1 MREDVGNADPLCSG
15 CQKTLRPGA
24 GFCQN
29 CGRTVQT
36 SIDPPAIRAPSVE
49 ISQPGLTFDSHWKEL
64 KQVGWLFA
72 LLLGSSLIVGTL
84 SRFDASPWPG
94 AIVSG
99 IDALIVLS
107 FAAFRFRELAP
118 LLGRPSFDPQRALI
132 LVLLALAFFAVLNA
146 YFTLIEWMGMPF
158 FRLADGYEKAGW
170 PTASMFLLVS
180 LLPAFVEELAFRG
193 IIQCSLERI
202 AGERQALFIQA
213 ALFSVLHLSPLMFV
227 SHFFMGLCFGYMR
240 LRSKSLYPGMALHA
254 GWNAFVLLKELHH
267 F

>member
-1 MREDVGNADPLCSG
+1 MREVFGNADPRCSG
-15 CQKTLRPGA
+15 CRKTLRAGA

-36 SIDPPAIRAPSVE
+36 SMEAPAVQPPSVE
-49 ISQPGLTFDSHWKEL
+49 ISQPEPTFDSHWNEL

-72 LLLGSSLIVGTL
+72 LLLGSSLIAGTL

-99 IDALIVLS
+99 IDALIVFS
-107 FAAFRFRELAP
+107 FAAFRFREIAP
-118 LLGRPSFDPQRALI
+118 LLGRPTFDPQRVLI
-132 LVLLALAFFAVLNA
+132 LAVLALSFFAVFNA
-146 YFTLIEWMGMPF
+146 YFTFLKWTGMPII
-158 FRLADGYEKAGW
+158 RLAGGYEKAGW
-170 PTASMFLLVS
+170 PTASMFILVS
-180 LLPAFVEELAFRG
+180 LLPALVEELAFRG
-193 IIQCSLERI
+193 VIQCSLERVT
-202 AGERQALFIQA
+202 GERQALFIQA
-213 ALFSVLHLSPLMFV
+213 ALFSVLHLLPMMFV

-254 GWNAFVLLKELHH
+254 AWNAFVLLKEMNN

>member
-1 MREDVGNADPLCSG
+1 MHEVSGNADPCCSG
-15 CQKTLRPGA
+15 CGKTLRPGA

-29 CGRTVQT
+29 CGRTVKT
-36 SIDPPAIRAPSVE
+36 SMDTPAVRAPSVE
-49 ISQPGLTFDSHWKEL
+49 FSQPGPTFDSHWKEL

-72 LLLGSSLIVGTL
+72 LLLGSSLIAGTL

-107 FAAFRFRELAP
+107 FAAFRFREIAP
-118 LLGRPSFDPQRALI
+118 LLGRPTLDLQRALI
-132 LVLLALAFFAVLNA
+132 LALLALSFFAVFNA
-146 YFTLIEWMGMPF
+146 YFSFIKWTGMPII
-158 FRLADGYEKAGW
+158 RLAGGYEKAGW
-170 PTASMFLLVS
+170 PTGSMFILVS

-193 IIQCSLERI
+193 VIQCSLERV

-213 ALFSVLHLSPLMFV
+213 ALFSVLHLSPMMFV

-254 GWNAFVLLKELHH
+254 AWNAFVLLKEINN